1 MNTAVAMSSVCMQC
15 DCQFPPCGGGGGGP
29 GTGYA
34 EEKPGARPRLPGRR
48 RADTGRREELPQ
60 SVARVQPSRAGRDIY
75 RYLHNIYI
83 YLEIS
88 RHSEHSVIGDSCYEV
103 CST

>member
-15 DCQFPPCGGGGGGP
+15 DCQFPPCGGGGGGGGP

-60 SVARVQPSRAGRDIY
+60 SVARVQPSRAGPDIY
-75 RYLHNIYI
+75 T
-83 YLEIS
+83 EIS
-88 RHSEHSVIGDSCYEV
+88 KYYLQI
-103 CST
+103 STDI

>member
-1 MNTAVAMSSVCMQC
+1 MIVKTDCETDGSSTAH
-15 DCQFPPCGGGGGGP
+15 P

-60 SVARVQPSRAGRDIY
+60 SVARVQPSSAGPDIY
-75 RYLHNIYI
+75 EYLQ
-83 YLEIS
+83 IS
-88 RHSEHSVIGDSCYEV
+88 RHSEHSVIGDSYYEV
-103 CST
+103 FSC

>member
-1 MNTAVAMSSVCMQC
+1 MIVKTDCETDGSSTAH
-15 DCQFPPCGGGGGGP
+15 P

-60 SVARVQPSRAGRDIY
+60 SVARVQPSSAGPDIYTDIYISTNIY
-75 RYLHNIYI
+75 RYLDTVNT
-83 YLEIS
+83 
-88 RHSEHSVIGDSCYEV
+88 R
-103 CST
+103 

>member
-1 MNTAVAMSSVCMQC
+1 MHTAVAMSSVCMQC
-15 DCQFPPCGGGGGGP
+15 DCQFPPCGGGGGGGP

-60 SVARVQPSRAGRDIY
+60 SVARVQPSSAGRDIY
-75 RYLHNIYI
+75 TDISKYLQ
-83 YLEIS
+83 IS

>member
-1 MNTAVAMSSVCMQC
+1 MKVLVGVSNQKALVGALSVIVKTDGSSTAH
-15 DCQFPPCGGGGGGP
+15 P

-60 SVARVQPSRAGRDIY
+60 SVARVQPSSAGPDIYTDIYISTNIY
-75 RYLHNIYI
+75 RYLDTVNT
-83 YLEIS
+83 
-88 RHSEHSVIGDSCYEV
+88 R
-103 CST
+103 

>member
-1 MNTAVAMSSVCMQC
+1 MHTTVAMSSGCMQC
-15 DCQFPPCGGGGGGP
+15 DCQFPPCGGGGGEP

-75 RYLHNIYI
+75 TDISKYLQ
-83 YLEIS
+83 IS
-88 RHSEHSVIGDSCYEV
+88 TDI
-103 CST
+103 